1 MKQANI
7 SKVSAKERR
16 LGWVCGA
23 SVIVGLV
30 LMSPVSAQQAATPAS
45 KSKSASSGSENSAS
59 AESSIS
65 NAVAALESG
74 KAELASQQLSTIISG
89 GKITTAQMAR
99 SLYYRGM
106 AYRKMNRPAQA
117 IADFTSA
124 LWIKN
129 GLETAQHNDA
139 LAQRAGAYR
148 DAGLNDQAEADEKR
162 VAASAKS
169 GGSSVSRA
177 ASAEVAPSA
186 SSQSAAAESGSGIGN
201 FFGSL
206 FGGGSSSSTQTAAAA
221 AEPAPSSVGAW
232 STSASEG
239 SQSARQSGGATRAS
253 NAASSAAAV
262 SSWTTGSTVTAGSAG
277 ATPQK
282 AAVRTAAVS
291 PAGGSYVQ
299 VAAVRS
305 REQARSVA
313 SRVERMD
320 ASGLKGRTAIVD
332 EAVMGNMG
340 TLYSVR
346 VGPFANAAEVN
357 RACPELRKAGLD
369 CMIVDR

>member
-59 AESSIS
+59 AESGIS

-74 KAELASQQLSTIISG
+74 KAEAASQQLSTIISG
-89 GKITTAQMAR
+89 GKITTTQMAR
-99 SLYYRGM
+99 SLYYRGT

-148 DAGLNDQAEADEKR
+148 DAGLTDQAEADEKR

-169 GGSSVSRA
+169 GSSSPTRV
-177 ASAEVAPSA
+177 ASAATTPAPS
-186 SSQSAAAESGSGIGN
+186 SDTSSGSGIGN

-221 AEPAPSSVGAW
+221 AEPAPPSVGAW
-232 STSASEG
+232 STSASEE
-239 SQSARQSGGATRAS
+239 SQSARQSSGASRTTS

-262 SSWTTGSTVTAGSAG
+262 SSWTTGSTVTASSAG
-277 ATPQK
+277 ASPQK
-282 AAVRTAAVS
+282 ASVRTAAVS
-291 PAGGSYVQ
+291 ASGGSYVQ

-313 SRVERMD
+313 SRVERLD
-320 ASGLKGRTAIVD
+320 ASGLKGRTATVD